1 MLTGPLCAAAR
12 ALIELSQSRLAD
24 KVGIAEKV
32 LIQFESGELEPD
44 GATVEIIRNK
54 LEEYGAVFIPD
65 NETMGVGVRLK
76 FSRSVVQKLAAF
88 ENEGGPAR
96 HDDIP

>member
-24 KVGIAEKV
+24 KVGVAEKV

-44 GATVEIIRNK
+44 SATVELIRNK
-54 LEEYGAVFIPD
+54 LEEYGAIFIPD
-65 NETMGVGVRLK
+65 SETMGVGVRLK
-76 FSRSVVQKLAAF
+76 FSRSVVKRLAAF